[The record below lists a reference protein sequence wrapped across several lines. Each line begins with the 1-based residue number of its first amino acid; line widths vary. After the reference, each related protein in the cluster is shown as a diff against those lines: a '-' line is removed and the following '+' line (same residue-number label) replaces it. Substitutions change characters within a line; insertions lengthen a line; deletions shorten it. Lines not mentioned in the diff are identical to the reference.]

1 MYAWNPI
8 LNSLVTHSMSGHADK
23 YLHSSDA
30 LGNFN
35 YHNKL
40 TMLMIAQSYIDKTVN
55 LISKW
60 CFVPD
65 KTMIKKIVN
74 MPVLT
79 VIKFSFTF

>member
-40 TMLMIAQSYIDKTVN
+40 TMLMIAQSYRQD
-55 LISKW
+55 SK
-60 CFVPD
+60 FD
-65 KTMIKKIVN
+65 LKM
-74 MPVLT
+74 VLCARQNND
-79 VIKFSFTF
+79 